1 MVLFVHEQFVSLYRQ
16 RGGGEVE
23 GYVHSFIQTV
33 IMIGC
38 WMLSNY
44 WTWGRI
50 ILSNCWGQM
59 APPDISK
66 DAVVST

>member
-38 WMLSNY
+38 
-44 WTWGRI
+44 
-50 ILSNCWGQM
+50 
-59 APPDISK
+59 
-66 DAVVST
+66 